1 MKAVTDWEAR
11 YQEGN
16 TGWDV
21 GEISTPLKEYFDQ
34 IQNKEI
40 SILIPGCGNA
50 HEASYLHEQGFT
62 NVFLLDLA
70 PSPLEEFAKKH
81 PDFPKAHLIQDNFF
95 HHKGE
100 YDLIVEQTF
109 FCAINPDHRAEYAKK
124 TASLLKK
131 EGKLVGLL
139 WSVSLNEDHPPFGGS
154 KNEYHTYFDDYFEY
168 KTFENSYNSIKPR
181 AGRELFLIAVK
192 K

>member
-34 IQNKEI
+34 IQDKSI

-50 HEASYLHEQGFT
+50 HEASYLHKQGFT

-95 HHKGE
+95 HHEGE
-100 YDLIVEQTF
+100 YDLMVEQTF
-109 FCAINPDHRAEYAKK
+109 FCAINPAHRAEYAKK
-124 TASLLKK
+124 SASLLKDN
-131 EGKLVGLL
+131 GKLVGLF
-139 WSVSLNEDHPPFGGS
+139 WSVPLNEDQPPFGGS
-154 KNEYHTYFDDYFEY
+154 KSEYHNYFDDYFGY
-168 KTFENSYNSIKPR
+168 KTFENSYNSIKQR
-181 AGRELFLIAVK
+181 AGRELFLIDVK